1 MASFFQL
8 VLESS
13 SVDIEMDAEVKERT
27 FTLVYTFC
35 EARASIQKV
44 ETIVVSV
51 VHRGNY
57 R

>member
-1 MASFFQL
+1 MASLFQL